1 MDDDSYLL
9 LANLTRIKKPFQQHN
24 KIENDIKLAIK
35 NKYSREKLTDE
46 DLEEIHTQLENLIT
60 EYIVEKTI
68 TDIINGIESIL

>member
-35 NKYSREKLTDE
+35 TKYSREKLTDK

-60 EYIVEKTI
+60 DYIIEKTI